1 MLSLRT
7 ADGLDLQLLE
17 GRFGAQAR
25 RAAQHALGGFVG
37 QGLVLGVGA
46 DGRRLAAG
54 QGLGA
59 AARVRLSDPEGFLVS
74 NDVISDVF
82 AALGDVGA
90 GAAAAAAAAEADGR

>member
-17 GRFGAQAR
+17 GRFGVQAR
-25 RAAQHALGGFVG
+25 RAAQRALGSFVG
-37 QGLVLGVGA
+37 QGLVLGFGA
-46 DGRRLAAG
+46 DGRRLEAG
-54 QGLGA
+54 QGLGS

-90 GAAAAAAAAEADGR
+90 ASEASEADGR